1 MLSFS
6 FQEKCVS
13 LNETNIRERSH
24 VAVEKVFDKMIT
36 NKWLIIIKWPIYIV
50 LQDTD
55 DLIKRYFEK
64 LEVLERVIRD
74 YLLSLL

>member
-24 VAVEKVFDKMIT
+24 IAVEKVFDKMIT
-36 NKWLIIIKWPIYIV
+36 NKWLIMIEWSICVV

-55 DLIKRYFEK
+55 DLIKKIF
-64 LEVLERVIRD
+64 
-74 YLLSLL
+74 